1 MGSKVE
7 WSAWIFTKS
16 QWWGQGS
23 SIPGNRFP
31 AWSAARWA
39 LLFCVM
45 VPAFLDFHGILLL
58 YFSDYRT
65 GPCFTVVSNQMC
77 QGQLSGIVCTKTLC
91 CATVGRAWGHPCEMC
106 PAQPHPCRRGFIPNI
121 RTGACQGK
129 PRADG
134 VINGFIL
141 FVLESHSP
149 VKLERMEKQCQRH
162 NFTISLTAWYPTQ
175 ALGAW
180 LKREQLVPLDFSLP
194 VVPPS
199 DPRSASRGW
208 CDSVYSKTVHY
219 SSAVYKHTAK
229 FVHKV
234 VCFS

>member
-106 PAQPHPCRRGFIPNI
+106 PAQPQPCRRGFIPNI
-121 RTGACQGK
+121 RTGACQGELALSLCAQSHTRLDSFHRPGGICHGGWK
-129 PRADG
+129 PFTRYCSQEVWPEMAYLCFPSQD
-134 VINGFIL
+134 FIIKFFRHENFKEL
-141 FVLESHSP
+141 HNKHSYTHH
-149 VKLERMEKQCQRH
+149 VRFYSWQFGL
-162 NFTISLTAWYPTQ
+162 
-175 ALGAW
+175 
-180 LKREQLVPLDFSLP
+180 FSLSHIS
-194 VVPPS
+194 PS
-199 DPRSASRGW
+199 IHRISFL
-208 CDSVYSKTVHY
+208 KIT
-219 SSAVYKHTAK
+219 
-229 FVHKV
+229 
-234 VCFS
+234 